1 MAFPEKFSK
10 LIQCPSERRDGDWR
24 EEMKRQI
31 KEEILAEV
39 KAEGKKEVEAM
50 KKDGSVDG

>member
-10 LIQCPSERRDGDWR
+10 LIQCPSERRAGDWR
-24 EEMKRQI
+24 EEMKLQI

-39 KAEGKKEVEAM
+39 KAEVKKELEAI
-50 KKDGSVDG
+50 KKTPE